1 MKTIDRY
8 RATVIAV
15 LLSVA
20 LVLASHLIALD
31 LFELVIEW
39 LQRINTRDFHK
50 LIFSFFL
57 ILVGFLIDL
66 SANYRRQSHA
76 ATLQAQRLH
85 VLKATMRTVHDIVN
99 NFLNNLQLFRMEAE
113 GALSVESQEL
123 FDTLIQDTSAKL
135 KVSGDLEEIHE
146 KQAATG
152 SVIDY
157 EG

>member
-31 LFELVIEW
+31 LFALVIEW

-57 ILVGFLIDL
+57 ILVGFSIC
-66 SANYRRQSHA
+66 RP
-76 ATLQAQRLH
+76 T
-85 VLKATMRTVHDIVN
+85 I
-99 NFLNNLQLFRMEAE
+99 
-113 GALSVESQEL
+113 
-123 FDTLIQDTSAKL
+123 
-135 KVSGDLEEIHE
+135 GDNPMPQPSKH
-146 KQAATG
+146 K
-152 SVIDY
+152 DCMY
-157 EG
+157 